1 MKNFTTFPAFPTGAS
16 EGLLYA
22 AQVTMGSVK
31 KIDILGPGVVVLPV
45 IIRCLVIVVLQ
56 SQTLTQKATF

>member
-22 AQVTMGSVK
+22 ARVTMGSVK
-31 KIDILGPGVVVLPV
+31 NRYFRPCVEADTEVDELVGLGHSVSAGTDVDEV
-45 IIRCLVIVVLQ
+45 
-56 SQTLTQKATF
+56 